1 MSIIGTSVRGAGISY
16 VDDGSGN
23 MLRHVRLVA
32 DRHVPILAVT
42 LQMSS

>member
-1 MSIIGTSVRGAGISY
+1 MSTIETSVRGAGMSH
-16 VDDGSGN
+16 VDVGSGN

-32 DRHVPILAVT
+32 DRHVPILTVT